1 MTKQTD
7 IQTIRNDFLD
17 LELTTL
23 GAGYTTCSASNASP
37 TVLEADMVKLEMVN
51 KRGQVSFF
59 TVKVDE
65 EESFIKEMQRQDADW
80 LVLSREYHD

>member
-1 MTKQTD
+1 
-7 IQTIRNDFLD
+7 
-17 LELTTL
+17 
-23 GAGYTTCSASNASP
+23 
-37 TVLEADMVKLEMVN
+37 MVKLEMVN